1 MRGGCICWSACN
13 PTQIRLERQRSYAV
27 RCTLTARAMPPAQG
41 EGVIQLR
48 QTPCG
53 AFTDTPPLR
62 FPLER
67 MACDCP
73 TLSYAAVL
81 YPREGRVGTAELS
94 LVLDTRNAL
103 CVERA
108 VLDVVEL

>member
-1 MRGGCICWSACN
+1 M
-13 PTQIRLERQRSYAV
+13 
-27 RCTLTARAMPPAQG
+27 
-41 EGVIQLR
+41 IQLR

-81 YPREGRVGTAELS
+81 CPRAGGVGSAELS

-108 VLDVVEL
+108 VLDVVELWAGGCIFWWYAVWMGGFLRESSMRKKARLAAVPSSAGFFDW